1 MGMNNIVPEIWSNEL
16 IELLEKALLATSIAN
31 RDIAGEINS
40 KGDTLHI
47 IGMGDVAVEDYPTS
61 GAITYSDTNDT
72 DTELVIDID
81 KYFGLKFEDKNN
93 IQANFDFRSP
103 YVRRSVYKLKDA
115 IDVLTLAEYANAGI
129 VYDEAG
135 SDWQFTKDT
144 CADVPLFFAGL
155 HKELDSVNASTMG
168 RYLIAPPSAVEAFRI
183 YFAQRGTSLGDQ
195 VMLNGFVTNVM
206 GIDVYMSNNC
216 ANDGATL
223 HGLAGVRGDS
233 IAYAQQINPDS
244 IETLR
249 SESRFADLVR
259 GRVLAGMKTYRA
271 ATLVDVEFD
280 PTTIATS

>member
-1 MGMNNIVPEIWSNEL
+1 MNHVIPEIWSNEL
-16 IELLEKALLATSIAN
+16 ILLLEKSLLATAIAN
-31 RDIAGEINS
+31 RDIAGQINS

-47 IGMGDVAVEDYPTS
+47 IGMGDVAIADYPVS
-61 GAITYSDTNDT
+61 GSITYSDTTDT

-81 KYFGLKFEDKNN
+81 KYFGLKFEDKTN

-115 IDVLTLAEYANAGI
+115 IDILTLAEYANAGI

-144 CADVPLFFAGL
+144 CVDVPLFFAGL
-155 HKELDSVNASTMG
+155 HKELDSVSASTMG
-168 RYLIAPPSAVEAFRI
+168 RYLIAPPTAVEAFRI

-195 VMLNGFVTNVM
+195 VLLNGYVANVM

-216 ANDGATL
+216 ENDGTTV

-249 SESRFADLVR
+249 SENRFADLVR
-259 GRVLAGMKTYRA
+259 GRVLAGLKTYRA
-271 ATLVDVEFD
+271 ETLMSVEFN
-280 PTTIATS
+280 PVTIATS